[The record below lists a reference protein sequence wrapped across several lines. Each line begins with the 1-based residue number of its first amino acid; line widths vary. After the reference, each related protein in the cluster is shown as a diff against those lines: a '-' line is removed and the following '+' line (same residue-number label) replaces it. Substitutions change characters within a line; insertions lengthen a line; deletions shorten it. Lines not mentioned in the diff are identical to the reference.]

1 MLISIIKEVVKIP
14 EDVSVEILDEDVK
27 ITGPKGNI
35 SKKLY
40 YSGIKLYKENDS
52 VIIEMEYP
60 KKTQRALIG
69 TFASHIKNMSKGV
82 TEGFE
87 YKLKIIYAHFPMTVK
102 VVGDAVE
109 ISNFVGE
116 KVPRKATIESND
128 TNVSI
133 KGSEIIV
140 SGISIEDV
148 GQTAANIEQATKIKR
163 RDRRVFQDGIYLIE
177 KNGVPIR

>member
-1 MLISIIKEVVKIP
+1 MLIPIIKEVVKIP
-14 EDVSVEILDEDVK
+14 EGISVEILDGDIK
-27 ITGPKGNI
+27 ITGPKGEI
-35 SKKLY
+35 SKKLH
-40 YSGIKLYKENDS
+40 YSGIKLYKEDDS
-52 VIIEMEYP
+52 VVIEMEYP

-69 TFASHIKNMSKGV
+69 TFASHIKNMSTGV

-109 ISNFVGE
+109 ISNFLGE
-116 KVPRKATIESND
+116 KVPRKAKIVGKD
-128 TNVSI
+128 AKVSI
-133 KGSEIIV
+133 KGSEVTV

-163 RDRRVFQDGIYLIE
+163 RDRRVFQDGIYLTE
-177 KNGVPIR
+177 RNGVPIR